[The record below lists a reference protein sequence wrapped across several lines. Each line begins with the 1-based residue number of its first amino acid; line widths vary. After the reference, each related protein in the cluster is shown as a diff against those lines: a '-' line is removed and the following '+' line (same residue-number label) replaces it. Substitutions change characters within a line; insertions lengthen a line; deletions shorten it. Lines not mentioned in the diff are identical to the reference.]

1 MRNDEAR
8 ELSKYFGVHDGPTI
22 SIGFSATA
30 ILIMLILFLVFISL
44 PVVFSLR
51 KAPADMVAG
60 GSNSLVL
67 SAACHAN
74 TYTRSRGKTLRQQ
87 SQKENSPNGPRVS

>member
-1 MRNDEAR
+1 MNT
-8 ELSKYFGVHDGPTI
+8 YFGVYDNPSI
-22 SIGFSATA
+22 NIGFSATA
-30 ILIMLILFLVFISL
+30 ILIMLILSLVFISL
-44 PVVFSLR
+44 PVIFSLR

-74 TYTRSRGKTLRQQ
+74 AHTRSRGKTLRQQ
-87 SQKENSPNGPRVS
+87 SQKENSPNGPGVS